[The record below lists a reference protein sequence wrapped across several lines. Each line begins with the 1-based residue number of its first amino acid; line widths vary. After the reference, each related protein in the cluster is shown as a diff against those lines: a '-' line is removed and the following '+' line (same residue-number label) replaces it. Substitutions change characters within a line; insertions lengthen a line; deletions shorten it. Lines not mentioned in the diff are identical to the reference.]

1 MQLSDLS
8 VRRPVLAAV
17 VAILVCGGGSV
28 VSFRLSV
35 REYPDTDPPIGSV
48 QTTCT
53 GAAASVVETR
63 ITQVPEE
70 RLAGIAGIQ
79 TITSESEDGES
90 SINIEFSPTRDVD
103 SAANDVRDRVSGAV
117 DDLPEEA
124 LAPEIRKVDAD
135 ARPIMFFIIS
145 KPGWSRL
152 QLSDYVDRN
161 IADRFSAIDGVA
173 RVFIGGEAKPSM
185 RIWLQPERLAAFHLT
200 SADVESADRKSTRLN
215 SSH

>member
-1 MQLSDLS
+1 M
-8 VRRPVLAAV
+8 
-17 VAILVCGGGSV
+17 
-28 VSFRLSV
+28 
-35 REYPDTDPPIGSV
+35 
-48 QTTCT
+48 
-53 GAAASVVETR
+53 
-63 ITQVPEE
+63 
-70 RLAGIAGIQ
+70 
-79 TITSESEDGES
+79 
-90 SINIEFSPTRDVD
+90 EFSPTRDVD

-200 SADVESADRKSTRLN
+200 SADVESALMAQNVELPDGRLESEDQN
-215 SSH
+215 LTLRAARPFTTEAPFARLEVGLGRDGYLVRLVGVPRLTQRPEAPYQSFQYGSASC

>member
-1 MQLSDLS
+1 M
-8 VRRPVLAAV
+8 
-17 VAILVCGGGSV
+17 
-28 VSFRLSV
+28 
-35 REYPDTDPPIGSV
+35 
-48 QTTCT
+48 
-53 GAAASVVETR
+53 
-63 ITQVPEE
+63 
-70 RLAGIAGIQ
+70 
-79 TITSESEDGES
+79 
-90 SINIEFSPTRDVD
+90 EFSPTRDVD

-173 RVFIGGEAKPSM
+173 RVFIGGEAKPS
-185 RIWLQPERLAAFHLT
+185 RSEERR
-200 SADVESADRKSTRLN
+200 VGNECVSTCR
-215 SSH
+215 SRGSPDH